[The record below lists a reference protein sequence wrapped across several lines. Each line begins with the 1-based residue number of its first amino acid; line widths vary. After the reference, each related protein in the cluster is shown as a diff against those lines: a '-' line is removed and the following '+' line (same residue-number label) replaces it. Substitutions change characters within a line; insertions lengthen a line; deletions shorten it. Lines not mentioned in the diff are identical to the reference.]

1 MLTRREM
8 WDRLPGRAGAPG
20 GPAVDLLIIGG
31 GIVGTGI
38 ARDASVADIQIA
50 HDRIARELAPDAID
64 PALVSE
70 LGEKLDAIREVVGE
84 ALRVLRDEDL
94 RPRYSKH
101 LS

>member
-1 MLTRREM
+1 M
-8 WDRLPGRAGAPG
+8 
-20 GPAVDLLIIGG
+20 
-31 GIVGTGI
+31 
-38 ARDASVADIQIA
+38 
-50 HDRIARELAPDAID
+50 
-64 PALVSE
+64 SE